1 MLSIEMFNCKRAPNR
16 GAIGTRD
23 SVANGVVVSWRGMTS
38 CWSSCAPSAKRCS
51 SFEFLLME
59 FVANRPGNIDAEEKP
74 FIGVVLTARGAKDVV
89 LVVLNKDRRVPAGRT
104 DCVRCARARDGK
116 LAIKTT
122 KARNRLLERNIGPR
136 LVARGHLRATS
147 SRKQYRRNRR

>member
-1 MLSIEMFNCKRAPNR
+1 MFNCKRAPKR

-38 CWSSCAPSAKRCS
+38 CWSSCAPGANRCP
-51 SFEFLLME
+51 SFEFLLVA
-59 FVANRPGNIDAEEKP
+59 FVANRLGNIDAEEKP
-74 FIGVVLTARGAKDVV
+74 FIEVVLTARDAKDVA
-89 LVVLNKDRRVPAGRT
+89 LVVLDKDWRGPAGRI

-122 KARNRLLERNIGPR
+122 KARTRLLERNIGPHR
-136 LVARGHLRATS
+136 LLA
-147 SRKQYRRNRR
+147 